1 MSANLRIVAT
11 NLIDTATLGASP
23 SLSSSL
29 PVTNLQ
35 DTRRAKVAR
44 TTSTADQTITGN
56 FAATAVC
63 SAAALWR
70 HNLSTDGTWR
80 IELYSADN
88 QGGTKVYDSGDTLAY
103 TAKCLGDLDW
113 GTDPLGASVFT
124 GWSFIYSVLWFSPV
138 PAKSFRLTLKDASN
152 PAGYMEA
159 SRLVIGVHLEP
170 AVNMEYGM
178 ELEWVDE
185 SRQVRMDGGSL
196 HVESVEVFRKA
207 GFELG
212 WLADTE
218 RAKWLEIARRTGK
231 RGEVLLSLYPGV
243 GGAKERD
250 HTFLGRLESSD
261 PLVHHRPQFY
271 QQKITIQES

>member
-1 MSANLRIVAT
+1 MSNLRLVAV
-11 NLIDTATLGASP
+11 NQVDAATLGASP
-23 SLSSSL
+23 ALAASL

-44 TTSTADQTITGN
+44 TTSTANQTITGN

-70 HNLSTDGTWR
+70 HNLTSAGTWR

-88 QGGTKVYDSGDTLAY
+88 QAGTKVYDSGDTLAY

-159 SRLVIGVHLEP
+159 SRLVIGVHLSP
-170 AVNMEYGM
+170 AANMEYGM
-178 ELEWVDE
+178 ELGWRDD

-196 HVESVEVFRKA
+196 HVESVEVYRTA
-207 GFELG
+207 AFELG

-218 RAKWLEIARRTGK
+218 RAKWLEIARKTGK
-231 RGEVLLSLYPGV
+231 RGEVLLSLYPSV

-250 HTFLGRLESSD
+250 HTFLGRLSATE
-261 PLVHHRPQFY
+261 PLNHHRPQFY
-271 QQKITIQES
+271 QQKLSIVES

>member
-1 MSANLRIVAT
+1 MSNLRLVAV
-11 NLIDTATLGASP
+11 NQVDSATLGASP
-23 SLSSSL
+23 SMSSTL

-56 FAATAVC
+56 FAAAVVC

-70 HNLSTDGTWR
+70 HNLTSAGTWR
-80 IELYSADN
+80 IELYSDDD
-88 QGGTKVYDSGDTLAY
+88 QTGTKVYDSGDTLAY

-124 GWSFIYSVLWFSPV
+124 GWSFLYSILWFSPV

-170 AVNMEYGM
+170 AANMEYGC
-178 ELEWVDE
+178 ELGWKDD

-196 HVESVEVFRKA
+196 HVESVEVYRTA
-207 GFELG
+207 AFELG

-218 RAKWLEIARRTGK
+218 RAKWLEIARKTGK
-231 RGEVLLSLYPGV
+231 RGEVLLSLYPTV

-250 HTFLGRLESSD
+250 HTFLGRLSATE
-261 PLVHHRPQFY
+261 PLNHHRPQFY
-271 QQKITIQES
+271 QQKMSIVES